1 MRTPPLALVPLIGLL
16 FWSTSSSADLEEV
29 ATPSPTVLN
38 SPFLR
43 SAQPSP
49 WAAFSAATIQVDLE
63 RLEAIAGKSRTE
75 GDVLVR
81 GIPLGADITV
91 DMQLHEVSA
100 IHPGS
105 RFVIVEAD
113 PDAPSKSIEVELDA
127 PDIVVLAGHIDGR
140 PDDKALL
147 AHGAMGTMGYVRHGD
162 RTFMFSSG
170 KIGSGQPALSF
181 DTGLLPDGALEL
193 MPLECTLLAGDGSLF
208 EEVHETGDSGFL
220 AGGLP
225 CRKVGFALE
234 TDNEYLSNLFG
245 GNANAANAYTALLLA
260 ATTEIY
266 VDQFNTNL
274 EIEYLRLWSIPD
286 PWSAS
291 STSAELN
298 SFVSYW
304 QANMGD
310 VSRDLAHL
318 LSGRSLGGGIA
329 YLGGLCGGSS
339 AYALSANLNGSF
351 PYPILD
357 NSSQNWDLMVFAH
370 ETGHSFGSG
379 HTHDSYNPPID
390 GCANGDCSVVPEGT
404 IMSYCHT
411 CSGGLSNVRMIFHPR
426 VETVIRNRLNS
437 ISCDYTGSGEGAT
450 AVDDQFA
457 ASSVFGTTLALL
469 ENDSELSCGAI
480 SITQLPATSQQGA
493 VLNLLPGAVDGL
505 DAVQYI
511 PAPGFFGLDEFS
523 YQISDNLGNTSTAD
537 VDVVIDAEVTINF
550 VGGAPVVV
558 FANMTVEVYVS
569 GTGVDVD
576 DSSVVLLV
584 SQDGGT
590 IQVPMSASGDDT
602 FSAQLPTELD
612 CPGLLVL
619 QVSAD
624 ATTGQEFLGDPVT
637 ASVGFELENFENPS
651 QAWVVT
657 GDVTAPESGL
667 WGFGFP
673 DGDFDRG
680 DPDVDF
686 DGSGQ
691 CALTGVG
698 TGNTDV
704 DGGCTILRSPRVVA
718 DDQTIVTWAQWYD
731 NTGSG
736 TGASPGADVFV
747 VEISNDLGNN
757 WVVVDE
763 AGPSDASSIGGWI
776 LQEILV
782 SSFVEPTNQVVLRW
796 TACDNGDGSVIE
808 AAVDSF
814 GSGGCEVIEFNP
826 ADFNQDGFV
835 DGLDLAV
842 VLANWN
848 QNGSAGDANG
858 DGACNAQ
865 DLAQVLAAWTTSTP

>member
-16 FWSTSSSADLEEV
+16 SVTSSSLGLEEAV
-29 ATPSPTVLN
+29 GPTPALLD
-38 SPFLR
+38 SPFVR
-43 SAQPSP
+43 SIQPSP
-49 WAAFSAATIQVDLE
+49 WSAFSAATIQVDLD
-63 RLEAIAGKSRTE
+63 LLNAIAERSRAE

-81 GIPLGADITV
+81 GVPLGADLSV
-91 DMQLHEVSA
+91 DMRLHEVSA

-113 PDAPSKSIEVELDA
+113 PNSPSGSIEVELDA
-127 PDIVVLAGHIDGR
+127 PDIVVLAGHIDGS

-147 AHGAMGTMGYVRHGD
+147 AHGDMGTMGYVRRGG
-162 RTFMFSSG
+162 RTFMISSG
-170 KIGSGQPALSF
+170 QVGSGKPALSF
-181 DTGLLPDGALEL
+181 DTGLLPEGALEL
-193 MPLECTLLAGDGSLF
+193 MPLECTLLAADGSLF
-208 EEVHETGDSGFL
+208 EEVHEVGESGFL

-225 CRKVGFALE
+225 CRKVSFALD
-234 TDNEYLSNLFG
+234 TDNEYLSDLFG
-245 GNANAANAYTALLLA
+245 GNSDAANAYTALLLA
-260 ATTEIY
+260 ATTEVY

-274 EIEYLRLWSIPD
+274 EIDYLRLWSSPD
-286 PWSAS
+286 PWSAG

-304 QANMGD
+304 QSNMGD

-318 LSGRSLGGGIA
+318 LSGRNLGGGIA

-351 PYPILD
+351 PYPIVD

-390 GCANGDCSVVPEGT
+390 GCANGDCSVAPEGT

-426 VETVIRNRLNS
+426 VETVIRDRLNS

-457 ASSVFGTTLALL
+457 ASSVFGSTLALL

-493 VLNLLPGAVDGL
+493 VLNLLPNAVDGL

-511 PAPGFFGLDEFS
+511 PTPGFFGVDEFS

-550 VGGAPVVV
+550 VGGAPAVVV
-558 FANMTVEVYVS
+558 PNMMVEVYVS
-569 GTGVDVD
+569 GTGVDID
-576 DSSVVLLV
+576 ASTVVLSI
-584 SQDGGT
+584 SQNGSST
-590 IQVPMSASGDDT
+590 FIPMSGAGEDT
-602 FSAQLPTELD
+602 FTAQLPAELD
-612 CPGLLVL
+612 CPGPIVL
-619 QVSAD
+619 QVSVD
-624 ATTGQEFLGDPVT
+624 ATTGQGFLGDPVSS
-637 ASVGFELENFENPS
+637 SVGFELENFENPS
-651 QAWVVT
+651 QPAWVVT
-657 GDVTAPESGL
+657 GDVSTPETGM

-673 DGDFDRG
+673 DGSADRG

-691 CALTGVG
+691 CVLTGVG

-736 TGASPGADVFV
+736 IGGSPGADVFV
-747 VEISNDLGNN
+747 VEISNDFGSN
-757 WVVVDE
+757 WVLVDE
-763 AGPSDASSIGGWI
+763 AGPSDSSSVGGWI
-776 LQEILV
+776 VQEIQV

-808 AAVDSF
+808 AAIDSYGF
-814 GSGGCEVIEFNP
+814 GACEVIEFNA
-826 ADFNQDGFV
+826 ADFNLDGFV

-842 VLANWN
+842 VLASWN
-848 QNGSAGDANG
+848 QAGSTGDANG
-858 DGACNAQ
+858 DGICNAL
-865 DLAQVLAAWTTSTP
+865 DLASVLAGWSASQP